1 MHFLTNIF
9 ATLIFLLKLSKR
21 VVMKFN
27 STENLKARL
36 RQHGLRPTRQRVR
49 LAGLLLDGQNR
60 HVRPDDIYE
69 QLKSGPAKL
78 SRGTVYNTLR
88 QFCNAGL
95 LSEVNGVGDSLVYDT
110 NLHEHH
116 HFLNVETGELSDIQ
130 HDKVQIRHMPEL
142 PEGYAM
148 DAVELTIRIRKSSQ

>member
-1 MHFLTNIF
+1 MNFD
-9 ATLIFLLKLSKR
+9 
-21 VVMKFN
+21 

-36 RQHGLRPTRQRVR
+36 RRHGLRPTRQRVR
-49 LAGLLLDGQNR
+49 LASLLLDGQNR

-95 LSEVNGVGDSLVYDT
+95 LSEVNGIGDTLVYDT

-116 HFLNVETGELSDIQ
+116 HFLNVETGELPCFHIQ
-130 HDKVQIRHMPEL
+130 KMMVFMQI
-142 PEGYAM
+142 GIIYK
-148 DAVELTIRIRKSSQ
+148 RIANTVNFA

>member
-1 MHFLTNIF
+1 MNFD
-9 ATLIFLLKLSKR
+9 
-21 VVMKFN
+21 

-36 RQHGLRPTRQRVR
+36 RRHGLRPTRQRVH
-49 LAGLLLDGQNR
+49 LASLLLDGQNR

-69 QLKSGPAKL
+69 QMKSGPAKL

-95 LSEVNGVGDSLVYDT
+95 LSEVNGVGDTLIYDT

-130 HDKVQIRHMPEL
+130 HDEVQIKQLPEL

>member
-1 MHFLTNIF
+1 MNFD
-9 ATLIFLLKLSKR
+9 
-21 VVMKFN
+21 

-36 RQHGLRPTRQRVR
+36 RRHGLRPTRQRVR
-49 LAGLLLDGQNR
+49 LASLLLDGQNR

-95 LSEVNGVGDSLVYDT
+95 LSEVNGVGDTLVYDT
-110 NLHEHH
+110 NLQEHH

-130 HDKVQIRHMPEL
+130 HDKVQIRQLPEL